1 MNKGVAV
8 ERILVATD
16 GTPVTAEAMAFAVDL
31 AAETSAELHVVAV
44 RPLGGRVRAVVRE
57 IDTPLGAA
65 RIADA
70 ACGDARGRGL
80 RAIAHVAQGDPVEQI
95 TAAVNQ
101 VSPDMVVLGAH
112 PYDAVQRAY
121 LGSVSRGVVG
131 RSPAPVTIVAGSRSQ

>member
-1 MNKGVAV
+1 MSAGPAV

-16 GTPVTAEAMAFAVDL
+16 GTSVTSHAMAFAVDL

-44 RPLGGRVRAVVRE
+44 RPLGGRTRLVPRE

-80 RAIAHVAQGDPVEQI
+80 RAVAHVAQGDPVEQI
-95 TAAVNQ
+95 AATAEQ
-101 VSPDMVVLGAH
+101 VAPDMVVLGAH
-112 PYDAVQRAY
+112 SYDAVQRAY
-121 LGSVSRGVVG
+121 LGSVSRGVVR
-131 RSPAPVTIVAGSRSQ
+131 RSTAPVTIVAGRRPQ